1 MVPARSKSAAIT
13 RLRMEKAYDKRLLH
27 VTPFSDILRRRAY
40 WKKERAYWKKEA
52 EAGMAQ
58 QALEAYAR
66 MRGHLSFARL
76 ASACGLAF
84 ADAQK
89 AFVTQEV
96 GSVHAQPC

>member
-1 MVPARSKSAAIT
+1 
-13 RLRMEKAYDKRLLH
+13 
-27 VTPFSDILRRRAY
+27 
-40 WKKERAYWKKEA
+40 
-52 EAGMAQ
+52 
-58 QALEAYAR
+58 

-96 GSVHAQPC
+96 GSAQPC